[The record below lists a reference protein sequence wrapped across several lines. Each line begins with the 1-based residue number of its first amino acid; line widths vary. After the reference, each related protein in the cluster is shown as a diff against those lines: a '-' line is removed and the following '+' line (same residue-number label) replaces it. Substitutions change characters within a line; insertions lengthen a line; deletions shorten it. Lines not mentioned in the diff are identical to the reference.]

1 MQLRVLGALE
11 VWVDGERTGLD
22 AARQR
27 GVLAL
32 LAVRP
37 GAPASRDW
45 LIDQLWCGTPPPSA
59 RTTLQSC
66 VYRLRR
72 RFEGSALRIESR
84 PDGYVLEVPAG
95 ESDLSEYERLVAAGR
110 TALDSERLEEAVG
123 RFREALALWSGDF
136 LADVDLPAVR
146 ERAGELEEG
155 RLEVLETCLQADLEL
170 GRHSAVVPELQ
181 ALVARHPL
189 RELPWQLLM
198 TALSRAGRRAEA
210 LDTYQR
216 LWRVL
221 DEQLGVQ
228 PSAAAQELQARILA
242 AGEPEPAPTRQAP
255 VPHQLPAGLPGF
267 VGRGGALKRLDEYL
281 DRFRTRP
288 AAGLCV
294 VTGPAGI
301 GKTTLAVHWAR
312 QIADRFPDGQLYA
325 DLQGFDPSGR
335 TANPGTTLARFLT
348 ALGTPPDRVP
358 ADLEAGTAALRSLLE
373 DRRVLLVLDNVRS
386 AEHVRPLLA
395 GGPGCLTVV
404 TSRDRLAGL
413 MVTEQ
418 AAAVTL
424 EPFGADAA
432 RLLLEARIGPE
443 RFARERTASD
453 ELVAGCAGLP
463 LALAVVAALAD
474 LHPSWPLASLA
485 TELRRNVLDAL
496 SAGDP
501 ATDARAVFSW
511 SYRSLSPAGA
521 RLFRLLGV
529 HPGPDLDV
537 AEAAA
542 LAGVTAAEVQPLL
555 DELCRSHQLTETAP
569 GWYAMHDLLRSYS
582 IELAEPGEAQAALG
596 RLLDLLVRTGYAAAR
611 IVSPTRDAVSLQDP
625 DPTVV
630 VDPPATRAAAM
641 DWFAARQ
648 RTLVGLTY
656 LAGFDEQV
664 WRLAWLLYDFLDYR
678 GDWNELIALHERALA
693 AVTRLGIVTE
703 EARAHRNLAR
713 INLKLRRLD
722 AALAEEQQAL
732 DLSRSLGDLTGEAH
746 AYIGIGRVLSAQGH
760 KADAVVASREAQGR
774 YLQVGHR
781 SGHAMALNNEGWDH
795 AALGD
800 YERAIVCCEEAL
812 AELREIGE
820 LDGES
825 DTLDSLGFAY
835 ARLGR
840 HDDALRC
847 YRRVIELEEL
857 LGRRHQLAES
867 YASTGD
873 IHETIGEHATARDY
887 WIRAAGLFEELDH
900 PNAAVIRAKL
910 G

>member
-1 MQLRVLGALE
+1 MQLRVLGVLE

-37 GAPASRDW
+37 GALAPRDW
-45 LIDQLWCGTPPPSA
+45 LVDQLWGGTPPPSA

-72 RFEGSALRIESR
+72 QLEGSALRIESR

-110 TALDSERLEEAVG
+110 TALAEERAPDAVA
-123 RFREALALWSGDF
+123 RFREALALWSGEF

-146 ERAGELEEG
+146 ERAGELEEA
-155 RLEVLETCLQADLEL
+155 RLEVLETCLQADVGL

-181 ALVARHPL
+181 TLVTRHPL

-198 TALSRAGRRAEA
+198 TAQSRAGRRAEA

-228 PSAAAQELQARILA
+228 PSAAAQELQARILSSDSS
-242 AGEPEPAPTRQAP
+242 QAQQLS
-255 VPHQLPAGLPGF
+255 VPHQLPAGLAGF
-267 VGRGGALKRLDEYL
+267 VGRGRSLKRLDEYV
-281 DRFRTRP
+281 DRIANRP

-312 QIADRFPDGQLYA
+312 QIAERFPDGQLYA
-325 DLQGFDPSGR
+325 DLRGFDLSGR
-335 TANPGTTLARFLT
+335 TADPGTALFLFLT

-358 ADLEAGTAALRSLLE
+358 ADIEARTAALRSLLE
-373 DRRVLLVLDNVRS
+373 DRQVLLVLDNARS
-386 AEHVRPLLA
+386 AEQVRPLLA
-395 GGPGCLTVV
+395 GGPGCLTLI

-413 MVTEQ
+413 VVVEQ

-424 EPFGADAA
+424 RPFGANAA
-432 RLLLEARIGPE
+432 KLLLEARIGPE
-443 RFARERTASD
+443 RFATEQAALD
-453 ELVAGCAGLP
+453 ELVSGCAGLP
-463 LALAVVAALAD
+463 LALALVGALAD
-474 LHPSWPLASLA
+474 LHPNWSLESLA
-485 TELRRNVLDAL
+485 AELRRNALDAL

-501 ATDARAVFSW
+501 ATEARAVFSW
-511 SYRSLSPAGA
+511 SYRALSPSAA

-529 HPGPDLDV
+529 HPGPEFDT

-542 LAGVTAAEVQPLL
+542 LAGVTAGQVQPLL
-555 DELCRSHQLTETAP
+555 DELCGSHQLTEAAP
-569 GWYAMHDLLRSYS
+569 GWYVMHDLLRSYAV
-582 IELAEPGEAQAALG
+582 ELAEPGEARAALG
-596 RLLDLLVRTGYAAAR
+596 RLLDLLVRTGHAAAR
-611 IVSPTRDAVSLQDP
+611 IVSPTRDPVSLLPP
-625 DPTVV
+625 DPAVD

-641 DWFAARQ
+641 DWFAPRR

-664 WRLAWLLYDFLDYR
+664 WRLAWVLYDFLDHR
-678 GDWNELIALHERALA
+678 GDWNELIAVHERALA
-693 AVTRLGIVTE
+693 AVTRLGNVTE
-703 EARAHRNLAR
+703 KARAHRNLAR
-713 INLKLRRLD
+713 IHLKLRQLD
-722 AALAEEQQAL
+722 EALDEHRQAL
-732 DLSRSLGDLTGEAH
+732 DLSRSLGDVTGEAH
-746 AYIGIGRVLSAQGH
+746 AYIGIGRVLSAYGR
-760 KADAVVASREAQGR
+760 KAEAIVASTEAQRR
-774 YLQVGHR
+774 YLQVGHLP
-781 SGHAMALNNEGWDH
+781 GHAMALNNEGWDH

-800 YERAIVCCEEAL
+800 YGRAIHCCGQAL

-820 LDGES
+820 LDGEA
-825 DTLDSLGFAY
+825 DTLDSLAFAY

-847 YRRVIELEEL
+847 YRRVIELEEQ
-857 LGRRHQLAES
+857 LGRRLQLADA
-867 YASTGD
+867 YDSTGD
-873 IHETIGEHATARDY
+873 IHKAIGEHATAHDY
-887 WIRAAGLFEELDH
+887 WSRAAGIFEDLDH
-900 PNAAVIRAKL
+900 PSAAAVRAKL